1 MESVKLISSR
11 MRFRMTKNCTLKSSI
26 RIFLILKIVTRKS
39 TFKEDKNEIIL
50 DSKIQRISVSKKS
63 RFKKSTFKIGNIQ
76 KKSTFKKVNIQ
87 KNC

>member
-1 MESVKLISSR
+1 M
-11 MRFRMTKNCTLKSSI
+11 
-26 RIFLILKIVTRKS
+26 
-39 TFKEDKNEIIL
+39 L

-87 KNC
+87 RSQKNCWKFKDQENKEPGIWRKSKIQEYIKKSILSLIRFVLMELTLI